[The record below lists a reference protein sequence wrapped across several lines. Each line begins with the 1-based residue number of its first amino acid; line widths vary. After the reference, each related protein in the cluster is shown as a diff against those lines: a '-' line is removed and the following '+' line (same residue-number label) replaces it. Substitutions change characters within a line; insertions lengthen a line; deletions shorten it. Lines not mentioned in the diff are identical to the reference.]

1 MTAVA
6 SLAPCRAMARG
17 TGPSRR
23 SNRPS
28 SRALG
33 NSALNTRGIARG
45 ERGTRGKSSRVAS
58 RATSNEDDEPPAPEP
73 LLVIVE
79 VDGVLCDVHCD
90 LHRLAFNEA
99 FVELGMEGASW
110 SEERY
115 LSLLR
120 TGGGTAEG
128 MVERYFHFYGYPTP
142 ELRDPTAHI
151 PDEVGQAAMS
161 GSMRP
166 EGWNAEG
173 ASVAAQAAAIQA
185 AASRNPLNREL
196 LARRRLEWIDEVVA
210 KKDERLRAIVSEGRL
225 KLRKGALDFIDEC
238 LLEDGAQVVFV
249 GATASA
255 PEEGVLDA
263 VLEAIGPLRAAAVTQ
278 CGGHEQIDGCEF
290 QSFENYHANNIVKDI
305 TANGEVAAR
314 EEQLQAVNG
323 DVDVRKEMQAMMK
336 QRKGELLAE
345 EIGGDAGQAA
355 TCVDALDHRCE
366 VADTAGGA
374 RVLDE
379 DPEGVGGLD
388 VRPRIADDH
397 LDPER
402 LGAGGDDRDRL
413 GVAVGVDEEHVG
425 LDVTRPAHHRHG
437 LGRCGAL
444 VEERGVGQLHAGQ
457 VAHHRLVV
465 EERLEPP
472 LGDRHRLHP
481 WALAKHFCDDR
492 LIFHGVQ
499 GTGGDHHVSSWAHQT
514 GRATGDVHLQAV
526 EVTA

>member
-1 MTAVA
+1 MTAVT

-17 TGPSRR
+17 TGPSKR

-58 RATSNEDDEPPAPEP
+58 SNEDDEPPAPEP

-161 GSMRP
+161 MSSSERGAA
-166 EGWNAEG
+166 WNAEG

-196 LARRRLEWIDEVVA
+196 LARRRLEWIDQVVA

-225 KLRKGALDFIDEC
+225 KLRKGALDFLDEC

-249 GATASA
+249 GATAST

-263 VLEAIGPLRAAAVTQ
+263 VLKVIGPLRAAAITQ

-290 QSFENYHANNIVKDI
+290 QSFENYHANNIVSDI
-305 TANGEVAAR
+305 TANGELANNR
-314 EEQLQAVNG
+314 EEQLQEQLQAVNG
-323 DVDVRKEMQAMMK
+323 DGDVRKEMQAMMK

-345 EIGGDAGQAA
+345 EIGGDLQRQRFDSNVVVDSGVFCTSTRSVISAEAMRGMLEAKGFSKDRAIFVGASRTTCAEAGAAGVFNVLARTAHQADSQITDVACVVDGFGGGGGLTLRYIKRRAAAWDGRAA
-355 TCVDALDHRCE
+355 TM
-366 VADTAGGA
+366 
-374 RVLDE
+374 DE
-379 DPEGVGGLD
+379 M
-388 VRPRIADDH
+388 
-397 LDPER
+397 
-402 LGAGGDDRDRL
+402 
-413 GVAVGVDEEHVG
+413 
-425 LDVTRPAHHRHG
+425 
-437 LGRCGAL
+437 
-444 VEERGVGQLHAGQ
+444 
-457 VAHHRLVV
+457 
-465 EERLEPP
+465 
-472 LGDRHRLHP
+472 
-481 WALAKHFCDDR
+481 
-492 LIFHGVQ
+492 
-499 GTGGDHHVSSWAHQT
+499 
-514 GRATGDVHLQAV
+514 
-526 EVTA
+526 

>member
-6 SLAPCRAMARG
+6 SLASCRAMARG
-17 TGPSRR
+17 TGPSKR

-161 GSMRP
+161 ISGSMRP
-166 EGWNAEG
+166 AAWNAEG

-185 AASRNPLNREL
+185 AASKNPLNREL
-196 LARRRLEWIDEVVA
+196 LARRRLEWIDQVVA

-225 KLRKGALDFIDEC
+225 KLRKGAVDFIDEC

-263 VLEAIGPLRAAAVTQ
+263 VLEAIGPLRAAAITQ
-278 CGGHEQIDGCEF
+278 CGGHEQIDGCEL

-345 EIGGDAGQAA
+345 EIGGDLQRQRFDSNVVVDSGVFCTSTRSVISAEAVRGMLEAKGFGKDRAIFVGASRTTCAEAGAAGVFNVLARTAHQADSQITDVACVVDGFGGGGGLTLRYIKRRAAAWDGRAA
-355 TCVDALDHRCE
+355 TM
-366 VADTAGGA
+366 
-374 RVLDE
+374 DE
-379 DPEGVGGLD
+379 M
-388 VRPRIADDH
+388 
-397 LDPER
+397 
-402 LGAGGDDRDRL
+402 
-413 GVAVGVDEEHVG
+413 
-425 LDVTRPAHHRHG
+425 
-437 LGRCGAL
+437 
-444 VEERGVGQLHAGQ
+444 
-457 VAHHRLVV
+457 
-465 EERLEPP
+465 
-472 LGDRHRLHP
+472 
-481 WALAKHFCDDR
+481 
-492 LIFHGVQ
+492 
-499 GTGGDHHVSSWAHQT
+499 
-514 GRATGDVHLQAV
+514 
-526 EVTA
+526 

>member
-17 TGPSRR
+17 TGPSKR

-58 RATSNEDDEPPAPEP
+58 SNEDDEPPAPEP

-161 GSMRP
+161 ISGSMRP
-166 EGWNAEG
+166 AAWNAEG

-185 AASRNPLNREL
+185 AEGEA
-196 LARRRLEWIDEVVA
+196 A
-210 KKDERLRAIVSEGRL
+210 LRAEPGWAS
-225 KLRKGALDFIDEC
+225 LRKLGLNLHTCHACRENGMQPDR
-238 LLEDGAQVVFV
+238 Q
-249 GATASA
+249 
-255 PEEGVLDA
+255 
-263 VLEAIGPLRAAAVTQ
+263 AAA
-278 CGGHEQIDGCEF
+278 HL
-290 QSFENYHANNIVKDI
+290 
-305 TANGEVAAR
+305 AAHDLCPHR
-314 EEQLQAVNG
+314 SPLWWTMHLSQVPA
-323 DVDVRKEMQAMMK
+323 D
-336 QRKGELLAE
+336 
-345 EIGGDAGQAA
+345 AA
-355 TCVDALDHRCE
+355 TR
-366 VADTAGGA
+366 GS
-374 RVLDE
+374 
-379 DPEGVGGLD
+379 
-388 VRPRIADDH
+388 
-397 LDPER
+397 
-402 LGAGGDDRDRL
+402 
-413 GVAVGVDEEHVG
+413 
-425 LDVTRPAHHRHG
+425 HHRY
-437 LGRCGAL
+437 
-444 VEERGVGQLHAGQ
+444 EQ
-457 VAHHRLVV
+457 
-465 EERLEPP
+465 P
-472 LGDRHRLHP
+472 
-481 WALAKHFCDDR
+481 
-492 LIFHGVQ
+492 
-499 GTGGDHHVSSWAHQT
+499 
-514 GRATGDVHLQAV
+514 
-526 EVTA
+526 

>member
-263 VLEAIGPLRAAAVTQ
+263 VLEAIGPLRAAAITQ

-290 QSFENYHANNIVKDI
+290 QSFENYRANNIVKDI
-305 TANGEVAAR
+305 TAC
-314 EEQLQAVNG
+314 
-323 DVDVRKEMQAMMK
+323 
-336 QRKGELLAE
+336 LLY
-345 EIGGDAGQAA
+345 
-355 TCVDALDHRCE
+355 TS
-366 VADTAGGA
+366 
-374 RVLDE
+374 
-379 DPEGVGGLD
+379 PS
-388 VRPRIADDH
+388 PRDKRQSRM
-397 LDPER
+397 P
-402 LGAGGDDRDRL
+402 
-413 GVAVGVDEEHVG
+413 
-425 LDVTRPAHHRHG
+425 
-437 LGRCGAL
+437 
-444 VEERGVGQLHAGQ
+444 
-457 VAHHRLVV
+457 
-465 EERLEPP
+465 
-472 LGDRHRLHP
+472 
-481 WALAKHFCDDR
+481 
-492 LIFHGVQ
+492 
-499 GTGGDHHVSSWAHQT
+499 SSA
-514 GRATGDVHLQAV
+514 
-526 EVTA
+526 